1 MSWGWRDGGRSIW
14 LVLVLLCLPLG
25 AAGAEERFLLIWES
39 APTAR
44 AAQAALAKLQAPPW
58 RGFIFPKEGYPRIE
72 ESSKVPGL
80 RPGSWVVTMG
90 ACSTAAEGGARTDLL
105 RITGRLLGAP
115 VKPSV
120 RKIRDTRPLAC
131 PELLTMRR
139 RSHLTEETG
148 SPRHALEIFNVPWE
162 GWSPPAGVE
171 AEDLLVVLEVDGR
184 PVDGRFLPMRF
195 DFLECIFSDVCPL
208 IIIREPKRPE
218 RFAALQRD
226 AFAEAVKDF
235 TCDQYN
241 EEESRPTQ
249 GTTSLDPPNKYEV
262 FALARLEVTW
272 KDQRLL
278 KVQRKE
284 LGVKCCLALEETC
297 REPLRKEE

>member
-1 MSWGWRDGGRSIW
+1 MARIW
-14 LVLVLLCLPLG
+14 LVLVLMGLPLG

-58 RGFIFPKEGYPRIE
+58 KGFVFPKEGYPRIE

-80 RPGSWVVTMG
+80 RPGSWVVMMG
-90 ACSTAAEGGARTDLL
+90 ACSTVAEGSARTDLL
-105 RITGRLLGAP
+105 RIMGKLLGAP

-120 RKIRDTRPLAC
+120 RKLQDARPLAC

-139 RSHLTEETG
+139 GSHLTEETAN
-148 SPRHALEIFNVPWE
+148 PRHELEIFEVPGE

-171 AEDLLVVLEVDGR
+171 AGDLIVLLEVDGR
-184 PVDGRFLPMRF
+184 PVDGRFLPMRS
-195 DFLECIFSDVCPL
+195 DFFECLFSDFCPL
-208 IIIREPKRPE
+208 ILIREPKRPE
-218 RFAALQRD
+218 RFVALLRD
-226 AFAEAVKDF
+226 GFAEAVKDF
-235 TCDQYN
+235 SCDTYN
-241 EEESRPTQ
+241 EEEPRPTQ
-249 GTTSLDPPNKYEV
+249 GTTPLEPPNRYEV

-272 KDQRLL
+272 NDQRLL

-297 REPLRKEE
+297 REPLKKGEE